1 MSPPLLRFPRQI
13 GLKRTVCRDVSE
25 WESYVST
32 IGGRASTYTSLY
44 SFDRYNERGLPDYD
58 FAVMDRAWWDFDS
71 TEEYGIE
78 QVKSDVAAL
87 IGRLD
92 GDVRLVATGRGFHVY
107 QFFNEPV
114 IGRQWAHKLDRYQ
127 KTMAHGL
134 VSLDGVGYP
143 EKLTR
148 IPETFNPKRGKW
160 AVTCDARA
168 FAQNPRSYSIPKQPM
183 PDYQRMN
190 PFTGDK
196 PQGGEL
202 FSLTRWIRDNPE
214 QETVADP
221 VEIQDFSGTP
231 LSTSVPLPNCLDR
244 AIRVSNPPHHV
255 RVALVQIM
263 ANNLRDFAHP
273 QSLTAERRVEIIN
286 EICSFIEGL
295 GWSDYNSGVTRKAVI
310 SLMGYSRIPSPAWF
324 RRNNLCAENHKCW
337 YCNGS

>member
-13 GLKRTVCRDVSE
+13 GLKRIVCHDVSE
-25 WESYVST
+25 WDSYVETMRSK
-32 IGGRASTYTSLY
+32 ASTYTSLY

-71 TEEYGIE
+71 NEEHGIE
-78 QVKSDVAAL
+78 QVKNDVAAL
-87 IGRLD
+87 ISRLK

-107 QFFNEPV
+107 QFFDEPV

-148 IPETFNPKRGKW
+148 IPETYNPKRGKW
-160 AVTCDARA
+160 AVTCDVEA
-168 FAQNPRSYSIPKQPM
+168 FVTSPHTYPIPKRPV
-183 PDYQRMN
+183 PENVPMN
-190 PFTGDK
+190 PFTGMA
-196 PQGGEL
+196 PQGEL

-324 RRNNLCAENHKCW
+324 RRNNLCGQGMDCW
-337 YCNGS
+337 YCNG